1 MLDSAFHLW
10 NGARSVMQVRE
21 LTAFVRCAELGGL
34 SAAARIEQRPK
45 STVSRL
51 LRTLE
56 RELKV
61 SLFERSVRGVVLTDE
76 GRAFLPHAR
85 EVLDSIDRAA
95 AAAGSFRSAPA
106 GDVRITAPYTFGVTF
121 IAPLLPAF
129 LEAHPGLNV
138 QMELTSRNV
147 NLAEEGFDLA
157 VRIGA
162 PPPGLVAHR
171 LGRNR
176 IRMCASAAY
185 RDQHGEPQTPA
196 ELARHPL
203 LLIGSPRATAALKL
217 TNGKSR
223 HTVSARPRLMSS
235 DPAVILQAVTADSG
249 IGEVPVILAHEALER
264 GTLVS
269 VLAGWSLPTADI
281 SLIYP
286 KARVLAPRVRALA
299 DYLRTTIR
307 LK

>member
-1 MLDSAFHLW
+1 
-10 NGARSVMQVRE
+10 
-21 LTAFVRCAELGGL
+21 
-34 SAAARIEQRPK
+34 
-45 STVSRL
+45 
-51 LRTLE
+51 
-56 RELKV
+56 
-61 SLFERSVRGVVLTDE
+61 
-76 GRAFLPHAR
+76 
-85 EVLDSIDRAA
+85 
-95 AAAGSFRSAPA
+95 
-106 GDVRITAPYTFGVTF
+106 
-121 IAPLLPAF
+121 
-129 LEAHPGLNV
+129 
-138 QMELTSRNV
+138 MELTSRNV